1 MMQHSSTPSVRW
13 LGARI
18 CYIGFVID
26 WRGRAAMLASYF
38 YIVRL
43 RCTLTYTCHLPR
55 TSVPTPTLPYVVLV
69 AWLGACVP
77 ASWLG
82 HSRKLAVFWIAGVST
97 LGGGTTYRVRTYASR
112 KTAVFWNALPVSV
125 IRDAAED

>member
-1 MMQHSSTPSVRW
+1 VAVPGGS
-13 LGARI
+13 
-18 CYIGFVID
+18 C
-26 WRGRAAMLASYF
+26 AAHAAYLVESP
-38 YIVRL
+38 
-43 RCTLTYTCHLPR
+43 RCG

-97 LGGGTTYRVRTYASR
+97 LGGGTTYRVRLGIGYRLFISDIGYRIIGLIGITDSPFQNNRLYR
-112 KTAVFWNALPVSV
+112 
-125 IRDAAED
+125 